1 MCIDTTKQEVAKAKH
16 KSVQSGKFS
25 KIYERCD
32 PCCSLRK
39 RHKLLFSTHTLAAD
53 MLKSV
58 QRAPLCSISARLHC
72 TPALRLS
79 SGAGLGRSE
88 AAAAWLESL
97 FTWLQKAGRR
107 CGGETVPG
115 KKTREGLLS
124 ILADHCSFVTGQRL
138 RRALQIAEL
147 YSNLY
152 SERSRWTL
160 VGSIWRRLQN
170 KQAPAGKLLA
180 ALAGV
185 FLWEDAKIRDDEMR
199 RLVLK
204 PYEFLQLG

>member
-1 MCIDTTKQEVAKAKH
+1 M
-16 KSVQSGKFS
+16 F
-25 KIYERCD
+25 
-32 PCCSLRK
+32 
-39 RHKLLFSTHTLAAD
+39 
-53 MLKSV
+53 KSV
-58 QRAPLCSISARLHC
+58 QRAPLCSISARAARLHC

-79 SGAGLGRSE
+79 STGAGPSPGRSE
-88 AAAAWLESL
+88 AVAWLQSL
-97 FTWLQKAGRR
+97 FSWLQTAGRG
-107 CGGETVPG
+107 CGESASG
-115 KKTREGLLS
+115 KRKPEGLLS

-170 KQAPAGKLLA
+170 KQASTGKLLA

-185 FLWEDAKIRDDEMR
+185 FMWEDEKIRDDEMK

-204 PYEFLQLG
+204 LKEFLLLS